1 MSFDPDAAFEALWD
15 RWPLVSRRI
24 DAKHKAKRAFDTYVT
39 TAEWCDAIEA
49 PLEELAKAAKKGSFT
64 LTFAIK
70 KAAEK
75 ICAPALGAPQSPPR
89 PVVIE
94 ESRPAADAS
103 NPYGDAGPADPAA
116 EEAFRRVWKIW
127 PKNDRPEREPR
138 ARAAFLEA
146 VRQVPLPDVVR
157 GCEAYVTAF
166 NDPSEAIPFPYH
178 LSTFLTQEGGALFE
192 AWLLRADNQVPP
204 ADLADFGAAYAW
216 YPSHHPDK
224 DLKRPRAEALSL
236 YLRLVPRAL
245 RFDFLCAVKA
255 YRECRH
261 DEVRAAP
268 ANAAK
273 DPRQYTKR
281 FGGFIEGWR
290 LQRGFPEHAGRAVG
304 GPLMDVLEP
313 HGARVVFSDF
323 FSNSVLA
330 WLHRHPE
337 ASLADATLEAARRLV
352 AGSPAWD
359 GTPLEPLV
367 AAGLQNAYQRACVPP
382 RKVL

>member
-24 DAKHKAKRAFDTYVT
+24 DPKHKAKRAFDTYVT

-49 PLEELAKAAKKGSFT
+49 PLEELAKAAKKGGFS

-75 ICAPALGAPQSPPR
+75 ICAPAAGAPPPR

-94 ESRPAADAS
+94 ESRPAADVAA

-138 ARAAFLEA
+138 AMAAFLEA
-146 VRQVPLPDVVR
+146 ARQVPPQDLVK
-157 GCEAYVTAF
+157 GCEAYIAAF

-178 LSTFLTQEGGALFE
+178 LSTFLTQDGGALFE

-204 ADLADFGAAYAW
+204 EDLADFEAAYAW
-216 YPSHHPDK
+216 YPAHRGDEQ
-224 DLKRPRAEALSL
+224 LKRARAEALSL
-236 YLRLVPRAL
+236 YRRLIPRER

-255 YRECRH
+255 YRERRN
-261 DEVRAAP
+261 DDVRAAP
-268 ANAAK
+268 IDALK

-290 LQRGFPEHAGRAVG
+290 LEKGFPEHAGRAVG
-304 GPLMDVLEP
+304 GPMMDVLEP
-313 HGARVVFSDF
+313 HGARVVFSDWF
-323 FSNSVLA
+323 GKAVLA
-330 WLHRHPE
+330 WLYRRAE
-337 ASLADATLEAARRLV
+337 ATVAEACLAAAKSLIAT
-352 AGSPAWD
+352 SPAWD
-359 GTPLEPLV
+359 GSSLEPLV
-367 AAGLQNAYQRACVPP
+367 AEGLQKAYQRACVPP
-382 RKVL
+382 RKVV